1 MSAPLWYTAN
11 TSLDGYVEDATGSF
25 EFTRPSEE
33 VHAFINE
40 LERPVGTYLYGR
52 RMYETMRYWEDG
64 RGPDGSAVASEF
76 ADIWR
81 AASKVVF
88 SRTLEGVATARSELV
103 RHFDPE
109 EIRVRKEAAERPL
122 TVGGAGLAAA
132 AFAAGLVDEC
142 HLFVRPTAVGG
153 GKPALPI
160 GQRIDLELIA
170 DRRFPDGV
178 VFLHYRVHP

>member
-11 TSLDGYVEDATGSF
+11 VSLDGYIEDAEGSF
-25 EFTRPSEE
+25 DFTRPSDE

-52 RMYETMRYWEDG
+52 RLYETMRYWEDG
-64 RGPDGSAVASEF
+64 RGPDGSAVRSEF

-88 SRTLEGVATARSELV
+88 STSLEAVTTAQTELV

-109 EIRVRKEAAERPL
+109 EVRARKQAADRPL
-122 TVGGAGLAAA
+122 TVGGAGLAVA

-142 HLFVRPTAVGG
+142 HMFVRPITVGG
-153 GKPALPI
+153 GKPAMPA
-160 GQRIDLELIA
+160 GQRVELDLIA
-170 DRRFPDGV
+170 ERRFTDGV
-178 VFLHYRVHP
+178 VFLHYRVRS